1 MSSCCSPD
9 GNCSSGGNGESLAGD
24 SHLTVYHVAGMTCDH
39 CKASVT
45 KAIHTVNNVLAV
57 EVDVASGHVT
67 VTTGGAPDDT
77 LIAKVV
83 DDAGY
88 ELIGRV

>member
-1 MSSCCSPD
+1 MSSCCTPD
-9 GNCSSGGNGESLAGD
+9 GHCSSDGSGESLSGD
-24 SHLTVYHVAGMTCDH
+24 GLLTVYQVAGMTCDH

-45 KAIHTVNNVLAV
+45 KALQSVSNVLAV
-57 EVDVASGHVT
+57 EVDVTSGHVT
-67 VTTGGAPDDT
+67 VTTGGTPDDS

-88 ELIGRV
+88 ELVGRI